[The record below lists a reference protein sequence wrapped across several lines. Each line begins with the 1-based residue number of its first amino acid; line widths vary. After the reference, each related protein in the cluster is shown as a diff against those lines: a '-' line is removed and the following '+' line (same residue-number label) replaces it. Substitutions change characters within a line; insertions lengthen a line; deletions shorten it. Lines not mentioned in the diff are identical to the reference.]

1 VKTVKVLVSLHDRSI
16 DHFCFQTFST
26 VVFMKPNLIK
36 LHNYTKL
43 RSGVESGPKAANFI
57 NLIVTQAVVAQSERK
72 EICI

>member
-1 VKTVKVLVSLHDRSI
+1 
-16 DHFCFQTFST
+16 
-26 VVFMKPNLIK
+26 MKPNLIK